1 MIEKEKWCVDACT
14 EDRRARVKRRRRFFR
29 EREKDK
35 EKFLNDGSYELRAV
49 GLPAQHLSQ
58 QGS

>member
-1 MIEKEKWCVDACT
+1 M
-14 EDRRARVKRRRRFFR
+14 KRRRRFFR

-35 EKFLNDGSYELRAV
+35 KKFLNDGSYELRAV